1 MGDQPSPSPRRAAPG
16 SPRFMQSTASAAT
29 RTAGKTNTFAG
40 EGAGPATNAA
50 AREAMREAVQLRS
63 QMRQQRIRERVEE
76 ASTNEA
82 AYQDP
87 AELLAIHM
95 CTPAELTPQACVA
108 RMVYFTIKSED
119 VGRVGSGSEVTYVS
133 STEGMTTGAASAAS
147 AMEAALDYGVLAGGS
162 MVMLEQV
169 IHEVYVP
176 LVHAAA
182 QASMKAIAKD
192 LEATADTMEF
202 VSNIQKFAGQL
213 VHAIQQMTGDVRL
226 TIPAITID
234 EEAVDAAA
242 ADTGIINQ
250 LETAL
255 EDWTPN
261 IAMALEAQ
269 LQKQPVGKGPLAEIE
284 HWRARAAAL
293 STLYEQLNTPNAR
306 RMINVLEKAESSLL
320 SGFNYQFAELE
331 KRDRKSV
338 V

>member
-1 MGDQPSPSPRRAAPG
+1 
-16 SPRFMQSTASAAT
+16 MQSTASAAT

-119 VGRVGSGSEVTYVS
+119 FGRVGSGSEVTYVS

-162 MVMLEQV
+162 MVMLELGCCYPRRRDGPGQQ
-169 IHEVYVP
+169 H
-176 LVHAAA
+176 
-182 QASMKAIAKD
+182 Q
-192 LEATADTMEF
+192 
-202 VSNIQKFAGQL
+202 QL
-213 VHAIQQMTGDVRL
+213 VGGGQRDGQERRG
-226 TIPAITID
+226 
-234 EEAVDAAA
+234 
-242 ADTGIINQ
+242 
-250 LETAL
+250 
-255 EDWTPN
+255 
-261 IAMALEAQ
+261 
-269 LQKQPVGKGPLAEIE
+269 
-284 HWRARAAAL
+284 AAAL
-293 STLYEQLNTPNAR
+293 RAALRHGRLEQGAVRAPALHLHQRRRLLAQEGDGLLNGNLRCFSILDGISILCLLLLAQFC
-306 RMINVLEKAESSLL
+306 SL
-320 SGFNYQFAELE
+320 
-331 KRDRKSV
+331 
-338 V
+338 